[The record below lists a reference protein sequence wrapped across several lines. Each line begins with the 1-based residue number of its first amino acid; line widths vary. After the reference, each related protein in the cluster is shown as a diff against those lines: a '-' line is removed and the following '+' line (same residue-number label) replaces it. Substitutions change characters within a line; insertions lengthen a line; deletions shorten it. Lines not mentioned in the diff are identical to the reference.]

1 MSFILDALKKSEA
14 ARQRQMTPGL
24 IEPGFKAPR
33 RGLPLWAIAL
43 LILLGINLIVLSVIL
58 VGRATRASNEAAAT
72 PTAAPAP
79 APASTST
86 STPASTP
93 APAPMPAPAPAPT
106 AKPFSPMDGSPVDA
120 PEIPLSPAGSA
131 AALPRRR
138 SAAPPAPSTPLRARP
153 RPVEDEE
160 ILPTI
165 DALNLRGADALPPLH
180 LDVHVYATNPA
191 DRFVYIN
198 SHKYA
203 EGSMLREGPT
213 VERIR
218 RDGVVLNYHGI
229 RFLLPRR

>member
-72 PTAAPAP
+72 PAA

-86 STPASTP
+86 P
-93 APAPMPAPAPAPT
+93 APAPKPAPAPA
-106 AKPFSPMDGSPVDA
+106 AKPFSPMDDSPVDA
-120 PEIPLSPAGSA
+120 PEIPLTPAGSA
-131 AALPRRR
+131 AALARRR
-138 SAAPPAPSTPLRARP
+138 SAAPPAPSAQLRPRP